1 MTTFFSFL
9 LAATSHQV
17 FQGNA
22 AMSTIELLHFP
33 LARRVADQP
42 TPHCIESLR
51 QCGDGLRQPFQ
62 GKAAMIFFEGMG
74 RN

>member
-22 AMSTIELLHFP
+22 AMSTIEWRPTCFFIFRSP
-33 LARRVADQP
+33 AESPISQRCTATKFFKATRR
-42 TPHCIESLR
+42 
-51 QCGDGLRQPFQ
+51 
-62 GKAAMIFFEGMG
+62 
-74 RN
+74 